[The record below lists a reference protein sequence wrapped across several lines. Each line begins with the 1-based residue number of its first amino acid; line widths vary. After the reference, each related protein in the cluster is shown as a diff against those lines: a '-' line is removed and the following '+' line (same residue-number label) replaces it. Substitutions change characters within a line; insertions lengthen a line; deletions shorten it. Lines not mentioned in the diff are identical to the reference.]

1 MTFRLILA
9 FLLTAA
15 GWPQSEPA
23 PQKSGDSKSPYVEK
37 SEQEFAFY
45 PGGRVEISAAAPG
58 SFRIAGWQ
66 KAFVRVEMEKI
77 FYYLSPDQAK
87 ALAKLYPA
95 KVTKTQT
102 SVKISTAGS
111 PKPGVNMEVNVQV
124 FVPWERTDLK
134 IKMIKGDLSVAMLN
148 GWVEATIEEGNL
160 EAKDLGGYF
169 YTVTKRGDL
178 KVELSGKRWTGYS
191 FSAKTERGSIDLSL
205 PVDFSATLQL
215 HTKDGSIT
223 TDYPAQMVEGESVP
237 LKIMVKKKTRTLSA
251 PIGGGGAQIKLV
263 TSSGDISFSSTGKAR
278 ENGTAIASPHGPY
291 F

>member
-1 MTFRLILA
+1 MTVRLILGV
-9 FLLTAA
+9 LLMAA
-15 GWPQSEPA
+15 GWLQGEPS
-23 PQKSGDSKSPYVEK
+23 PQKSSDSKSPYVEK
-37 SEQEFAFY
+37 SEKEFAFY
-45 PGGRVEISAAAPG
+45 PGGKVEINAAAPG
-58 SFRIAGWQ
+58 SFKIAGWQ

-77 FYYLSPDQAK
+77 FYYLSPDEAQ

-95 KVTKTQT
+95 KVSKTQT
-102 SVKISTAGS
+102 YVTISTTGP

-124 FVPWERTDLK
+124 FVPLRTDLK
-134 IKMIKGDLSVAMLN
+134 IKMIKGDLSVATLN
-148 GWVEATIEEGNL
+148 GSIEATIEEGNL
-160 EAKDLGGYF
+160 EAKDLAGYF

-223 TDYPAQMVEGESVP
+223 SDYPDQMVEGESVP
-237 LKIMVKKKTRTLSA
+237 LKIMVKKKSRTLSA
-251 PIGGGGAQIKLV
+251 PIGDGGAQIKLV
-263 TSSGDISFSSTGKAR
+263 TVSGDISFSSTGKAR
-278 ENGTAIASPHGPY
+278 ENGTAIARPHGPY